1 MPPCPVRLRE
11 HWFDLPRREG
21 CVRGDDLPRFYA
33 AVSYLPN
40 PVARD
45 FLLLM
50 LFTGLRRREAASL
63 RWDDVDFAGNVIR
76 LPAGRTK
83 SGRKF
88 DVPMS
93 TIVKDLLVARRA
105 IGDMEFVFPAES
117 ASGHIEEPKMP
128 LALVKNACG
137 VAVSAHDLRRTYLSV
152 AERCVSG
159 IALKALANH
168 SIGDRD
174 VTQGYVQLSP
184 IELAQAAQ
192 VVAERL
198 AELCLIPMIDVKVRG
213 MQNE

>member
-1 MPPCPVRLRE
+1 MPGSAARALVRPAEAGGLRA
-11 HWFDLPRREG
+11 RRRPAK
-21 CVRGDDLPRFYA
+21 VLRGGID
-33 AVSYLPN
+33 LPN

-45 FLLLM
+45 FLMLM
-50 LFTGLRRREAASL
+50 FFTGLRRREAASL

-76 LPAGRTK
+76 LPAARAK

-105 IGDMEFVFPAES
+105 IGDMEFVFPADSE
-117 ASGHIEEPKMP
+117 SGHIEEPKMP
-128 LALVKNACG
+128 LQLVKNACG

-174 VTQGYVQLSP
+174 VTQGYIQLSP
-184 IELAQAAQ
+184 IELAEAAE
-192 VVAERL
+192 VVAERI
-198 AELCLIPMIDVKVRG
+198 AELCQIPQLAART
-213 MQNE
+213 